1 MKISST
7 STIEIP
13 STGIEGL
20 KKNWKAD
27 LISGFLVF
35 LIALPLCLGIAMAS
49 KFPPIAGIMTAVVG
63 GLIVTFMQ
71 GSFITIKGPAAGLIV
86 IVFGAVEE
94 LGRGNDML
102 GYKLTLAVI
111 VIAGVLQA
119 ILGLLRT
126 GSLGDYFPS
135 SAIHGLLAA
144 IGVIIAAKQI
154 HTVLGVIPGGKEPLH
169 LIAEIPNSIMH
180 LNPEI
185 AFIGL
190 LSLAILFLLPL
201 VKNKYIKMIPAQ
213 MVVILIAIPLG
224 HYFLLEQSHHYMFL
238 NTDFDVGPSYLVK
251 LPTEVSEMLDFPFPD
266 FSAVFSGASIKWIM
280 LFALVGSLESLLST
294 KAVDI
299 LDPYKRKSDLNKDML
314 AVGIGNVICGFIGA
328 LPMISEIVR
337 SSANVNNGGKTKWS
351 NFFHGLFLLLFVM
364 LLPDLLKRIPLAAL
378 GAMLIFTGYKLAS
391 PKVFKEIAK
400 IGKDQMLIFIST
412 LIVTLATDLIIGIVF
427 GIIVNYIIHFLSGAT
442 FKTIYNVNLHHVLEA
457 DGTQKIVIKD
467 TLTFAN
473 YLKFKKELNKIPQG
487 NSIVLDFG
495 NAKIVDHTVLEHLY
509 HYAEDYHRAGGNMKV
524 QGLEN
529 LTARSAHSLATRVRI
544 NRIAKIRAISR
555 EASLKNIASEMNW
568 LYTSTSDD
576 FNDEIKIFS
585 EQEKSVNYIGNT
597 LIKKVNGVT
606 IKVLDVSL
614 VGGGAMKTQI
624 QNVTVL
630 SIDKQVPSFVLTEE
644 SVFAKL
650 FNNTL
655 LDDIDFK
662 EFPKFSGMYK
672 LVGSDLPAIR
682 NFFNPALITY
692 LELNFIYNIES
703 TGNQI
708 LLFKK
713 ETISNSEE
721 IMELVEFG
729 KGFLRHI

>member
-1 MKISST
+1 MKIAHT
-7 STIEIP
+7 PLEIP
-13 STGIEGL
+13 STGIEGF

-27 LISGFLVF
+27 FISGFLVF

-71 GSFITIKGPAAGLIV
+71 GSFVTIKGPAAGLIV

-94 LGRGNDML
+94 LGGGNDML

-111 VIAGVLQA
+111 VVAGVLQA

-144 IGVIIAAKQI
+144 IGVIIVAKQM
-154 HTVLGVIPGGKEPLH
+154 HTVLGVIPEGKEPLH

-201 VKNKYIKMIPAQ
+201 IKNKYIKMIPAQ
-213 MVVILIAIPLG
+213 MVVILVAIPLG

-251 LPTEVSEMLDFPFPD
+251 LPTEISEMLNFPFPD
-266 FSAVFSGASIKWIM
+266 FSAVFSAASIKWII
-280 LFALVGSLESLLST
+280 LFALIGSLESLLST
-294 KAVDI
+294 KAIDI
-299 LDPYKRKSDLNKDML
+299 LDHYKRKSDLNKDML

-337 SSANVNNGGKTKWS
+337 SSANVNNGGRTKWS
-351 NFFHGLFLLLFVM
+351 NFFHGMFLLLFVM
-364 LLPDLLKRIPLAAL
+364 LLPDLLKSIPLAAL
-378 GAMLIFTGYKLAS
+378 GAMLIFTGYRLAS

-400 IGKDQMLIFIST
+400 IGKDQLLIFIST

-442 FKTIYNVNLHHVLEA
+442 FKTIYNLNIQHVVGV
-457 DGTQKIVIKD
+457 DGAQTIVVSD

-487 NSIVLDFG
+487 NTIVLDFG
-495 NAKIVDHTVLEHLY
+495 SAKMVDHTVLEHLY
-509 HYAEDYHRAGGNMKV
+509 HYAEDYHRGGGNIKI

-529 LTARSAHSLATRVRI
+529 LTARSAHPLAARVRT
-544 NRIAKIRAISR
+544 NKFSKIRAISR
-555 EASLKNIASEMNW
+555 EMSLKNIASEMNW

-576 FNDEIKIFS
+576 FNDEITLFS
-585 EQEKSVNYIGNT
+585 EQDKSVSFVGST
-597 LIKKVNGVT
+597 LTKEINNIT
-606 IKVLDVSL
+606 INVFDISL
-614 VGGGAMKTQI
+614 AGGGTMKTQI

-630 SIDKQVPSFVLTEE
+630 SIEKQVPSFVLTEE
-644 SVFAKL
+644 SMFEKL

-655 LDDIDFK
+655 LDDIDFE
-662 EFPKFSGMYK
+662 EFPKFSAMYK

-682 NFFNPALITY
+682 NFFNPALIGY
-692 LELNFIYNIES
+692 LEMNYIYNIES

-708 LLFKK
+708 LIFKK
-713 ETISNSEE
+713 EKVAYSEE
-721 IMELVEFG
+721 IMELAEFG
-729 KGFLRHI
+729 KGLLCHI

>member
-1 MKISST
+1 MKT
-7 STIEIP
+7 AYTPLEIP
-13 STGIEGL
+13 STGIEGF

-27 LISGFLVF
+27 FISGFLVF

-71 GSFITIKGPAAGLIV
+71 GSFVTIKGPAAGLIV

-94 LGRGNDML
+94 LGGGNDML
-102 GYKLTLAVI
+102 GYKLTLAII
-111 VIAGVLQA
+111 VVAGVLQA
-119 ILGLLRT
+119 LLGLLRA

-144 IGVIIAAKQI
+144 IGIIIVSKQI
-154 HTVLGVIPGGKEPLH
+154 HTVLGVIPEGKEPLH
-169 LIAEIPNSIMH
+169 LIAEIPNSILH

-185 AFIGL
+185 AFIGVF
-190 LSLAILFLLPL
+190 SLAILFLLPL
-201 VKNKYIKMIPAQ
+201 IKNKYIKMIPAQ
-213 MVVILIAIPLG
+213 MVVIMIAIPLG

-251 LPTEVSEMLDFPFPD
+251 LPTEIHEMLDFPFPD
-266 FSAVFSGASIKWIM
+266 FSVIFSKASIKWII
-280 LFALVGSLESLLST
+280 LFALIGSIESLLST
-294 KAVDI
+294 KAVDV
-299 LDPYKRKSDLNKDML
+299 LDHYKRKSDLNKDMF

-337 SSANVNNGGKTKWS
+337 SSANINNGGRTKWS
-351 NFFHGLFLLLFVM
+351 NFFHGIFLLLFVM

-400 IGKDQMLIFIST
+400 IGKDQLIIFIST

-442 FKTIYNVNLHHVLEA
+442 FKTIYNVNLQHVVDA
-457 DGTQKIVIKD
+457 DGIQTIAVSD

-473 YLKFKKELNKIPQG
+473 YLKFKKKFKMIPHG
-487 NSIVLDFG
+487 NSIVLDFR
-495 NAKIVDHTVLEHLY
+495 NAKLVDHTVLEHLY
-509 HYAEDYHRAGGNMKV
+509 HYAEDYHRGGGNIKI

-529 LTARSAHSLATRVRI
+529 LTARSAHPLATRIRT
-544 NRIAKIRAISR
+544 NRFSKIRAISR
-555 EASLKNIASEMNW
+555 ETSLKNIASEMNW
-568 LYTSTSDD
+568 MYASTSDD
-576 FNDEIKIFS
+576 FNDKITLFS
-585 EQEKSVNYIGNT
+585 EQEKSVNHIGNT
-597 LIKKVNGVT
+597 LIKKINGV
-606 IKVLDVSL
+606 IVKVLDISL
-614 VGGGAMKTQI
+614 VGGGTMKTQI

-630 SIDKQVPSFVLTEE
+630 SIEKQVPSFVLTEE

-655 LDDIDFK
+655 LDDIDFE

-672 LVGSDLPAIR
+672 LVGSDIPAIR
-682 NFFNPALITY
+682 NFFNPALIAY
-692 LELNFIYNIES
+692 LELNYIYNIES

-708 LLFKK
+708 LIFKK
-713 ETISNSEE
+713 EKIAYSEE
-721 IMELVEFG
+721 ITELVEFG
-729 KGFLRHI
+729 KGFLHHI